1 MDGINIIDIPI
12 NIFNFFVTFV
22 LLYLLLYKP
31 VSKFLGDRKDRIAS
45 NINAAEEMRKEAEAA
60 LHEAKEELANTGEK
74 ARQLSHETIEN
85 AALDAERILDN
96 AKEEAHVLRMRARAQ
111 MEAERQAALERAFTE
126 LVSLAGGLASRIL
139 SREVS
144 IDDNREIVDNFFSEE
159 TGKFDS
165 DKIFASGNEAA
176 VKRSNNHERV

>member
-1 MDGINIIDIPI
+1 MEGINVIDIPI
-12 NIFNFFVTFV
+12 YIISFFVTFV

-31 VSKFLGDRKDRIAS
+31 VSKFLGDRKNRIA
-45 NINAAEEMRKEAEAA
+45 NALNEAEEMRKEAEVA
-60 LHEAKEELANTGEK
+60 LQEAKAELASTGEK

-96 AKEEAHVLRMRARAQ
+96 AQEEAHAMRMRARAK

-139 SREVS
+139 SREVT
-144 IDDNREIVDNFFSEE
+144 IDDNREIVEIFFSEE
-159 TGKFDS
+159 TNKFGS
-165 DKIFASGNEAA
+165 EKIFASGTEPTAN
-176 VKRSNNHERV
+176 RSNNHEHV